1 MTASSSLW
9 SDLPRR
15 LATIVLGFPLVLGVL
30 LTFPRLF
37 FLGVHL
43 LCSLEWMR
51 LQQLSVS
58 DFVVFTSCS
67 LSITYSPLEFTQLT
81 LLLSF
86 CLIYLYHFPQPSAH
100 CLFGLVLISLPMQ
113 AWHHLSTAFQPTVSL
128 LLVVWN
134 CDTGALVAGRLST
147 SLLQRRIPVAEAI
160 QRVSPKKS
168 MEGIMGGLLLGSL
181 TTIFMPWWWRY
192 LDSMGLLVFDQDI
205 WNRHTIPWGLVL
217 SSCAILGDLVES
229 AVKRV
234 SKSKDSSRLLP
245 GHGGILD
252 RFDSSFVA
260 VLVYRLF
267 VMPT

>member
-1 MTASSSLW
+1 
-9 SDLPRR
+9 
-15 LATIVLGFPLVLGVL
+15 
-30 LTFPRLF
+30 
-37 FLGVHL
+37 
-43 LCSLEWMR
+43 
-51 LQQLSVS
+51 
-58 DFVVFTSCS
+58 
-67 LSITYSPLEFTQLT
+67 
-81 LLLSF
+81 
-86 CLIYLYHFPQPSAH
+86 
-100 CLFGLVLISLPMQ
+100 MQ
-113 AWHHLSTAFQPTVSL
+113 AWHHLSAAFQPTVSL
-128 LLVVWN
+128 LLIVWN

-168 MEGIMGGLLLGSL
+168 MEGMMGGLLLGSL

-192 LDSMGLLVFDQDI
+192 LDSMGLLVFEQDI

-217 SSCAILGDLVES
+217 SSCAILGDLAES

-260 VLVYRLF
+260 VIVYRLF